1 MAIPFRC
8 ANCGHSGRGRDGVAG
23 RIVKC
28 PKCQASVELPA
39 NGDRFALD
47 VAEFMAEPV
56 YEPVFREE
64 EEADVLS
71 PAEVKELDEAEWRA
85 AMLEETRKTGED
97 LKNIRESVGC
107 MWAVMVASLI
117 VTILAALLSGV

>member
-1 MAIPFRC
+1 
-8 ANCGHSGRGRDGVAG
+8 
-23 RIVKC
+23 
-28 PKCQASVELPA
+28 
-39 NGDRFALD
+39 
-47 VAEFMAEPV
+47 MAEPV